1 MALLATEKEED
12 GQGGCH
18 WWLLVGIGAAGGQ
31 AVETRWSDWWRW
43 QGARL
48 VTYYIAT
55 SPTSLFRL
63 RVGNRYDFPFQ
74 YNLSV
79 KRRLVKRSRRK
90 GR

>member
-1 MALLATEKEED
+1 VALLATEKEED

-48 VTYYIAT
+48 V
-55 SPTSLFRL
+55 
-63 RVGNRYDFPFQ
+63 V
-74 YNLSV
+74 NLLHCHLANLPISAE
-79 KRRLVKRSRRK
+79 
-90 GR
+90 GREPI